1 MVHVDTTI
9 TGADVL
15 TISSFSYVHP
25 RKHLFRLG
33 SIPLGSDAP
42 KFSHRS
48 FVAFGD
54 AYSVSTPNQIRPT
67 HFISRPSRFITPAE
81 MTTSFH
87 FVLILFL
94 FTRLVRTSS
103 FFLGKKHSRLK
114 LPRPTILYLAAEVKR
129 FNFLAYGR
137 LAGILSL
144 WTVTN
149 ISNGYLS
156 LEFPPWSRLILH

>member
-1 MVHVDTTI
+1 MYRSIKIMPPILTPFEYSPTPNLNIGGNKKALYH
-9 TGADVL
+9 VL
-15 TISSFSYVHP
+15 TTSSFSYVHP

-54 AYSVSTPNQIRPT
+54 AYTVSTPNQIRPT

-103 FFLGKKHSRLK
+103 FFRKKA
-114 LPRPTILYLAAEVKR
+114 LPT
-129 FNFLAYGR
+129 
-137 LAGILSL
+137 
-144 WTVTN
+144 
-149 ISNGYLS
+149 
-156 LEFPPWSRLILH
+156 